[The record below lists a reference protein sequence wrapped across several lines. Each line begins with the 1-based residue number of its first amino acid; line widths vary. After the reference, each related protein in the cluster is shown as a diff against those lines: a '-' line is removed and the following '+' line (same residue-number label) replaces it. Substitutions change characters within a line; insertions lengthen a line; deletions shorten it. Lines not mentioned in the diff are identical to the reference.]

1 MAPLFNIEVKSGL
14 ETWLWWLGEF
24 VVLDSDTENISKLE
38 YARILMRIASPQAIS
53 TCKRIVINK
62 GTHEVQFIEE
72 SLQSFPWCKYWYSKN
87 IGPHLKGSSADNNK
101 GQEIMSSH
109 SECSSDATT
118 FFGEE
123 EEVENQVKM
132 GKSDDQRE
140 ERCGSLWLSN
150 RLCNPTR

>member
-1 MAPLFNIEVKSGL
+1 
-14 ETWLWWLGEF
+14 
-24 VVLDSDTENISKLE
+24 LDSDTENISKLE

-53 TCKRIVINK
+53 T
-62 GTHEVQFIEE
+62 
-72 SLQSFPWCKYWYSKN
+72 S
-87 IGPHLKGSSADNNK
+87 DNNK
-101 GQEIMSSH
+101 GLEIMSSH

-140 ERCGSLWLSN
+140 ERGYGLEQKCMEVDGKPGKGTWGGRCTISSRGKGFKKSN
-150 RLCNPTR
+150 SRSASEDDVNRP